1 MQQAAKREKK
11 ITQASYIMGLTS
23 NRQPNREL
31 YSQFL
36 QVWSACVLRARL
48 VRGTKD

>member
-1 MQQAAKREKK
+1 MEQAAKREKK
-11 ITQASYIMGLTS
+11 STQASYIMGLTS

-36 QVWSACVLRARL
+36 KVWSSFVLIFSKMS
-48 VRGTKD
+48 GI